1 MKYIAT
7 VKGQEYTIEI
17 DPDRGILIDDQPY
30 EIDFRRLPSGG
41 VTSLLMNN
49 RSIAAVV
56 EERGNQWDVL
66 IQGELYNVQVQD
78 ERAYRLDRMRTSGLS
93 VDGEAVVASPMPG
106 IIVAVPVAVG
116 DAVEFGQRVIILE
129 SMKMEN
135 ELRAPCA
142 GVVTHVHVAAGASV
156 EKDQPLL
163 GISQESGGIGSAS

>member
-78 ERAYRLDRMRTSGLS
+78 ERAYRLDRMHLR
-93 VDGEAVVASPMPG
+93 
-106 IIVAVPVAVG
+106 PVG
-116 DAVEFGQRVIILE
+116 
-129 SMKMEN
+129 
-135 ELRAPCA
+135 
-142 GVVTHVHVAAGASV
+142 
-156 EKDQPLL
+156 
-163 GISQESGGIGSAS
+163 